1 MWLVKTDP
9 DPVSVPPESFIPH
22 PSIFILSPA
31 YPNPFNSTASI
42 RYGLPYPNH
51 VLLKLYNPSGMGLG
65 TMFVG
70 FKHPGIHI
78 TTLKA
83 SCLPSGLYFVRL
95 KAAGELFTQKVMLV
109 R

>member
-42 RYGLPYPNH
+42 RYGLPYPTH
-51 VLLKLYNPSGMGLG
+51 VLLQIYNPSGQRMGTL
-65 TMFVG
+65 FEG
-70 FKHPGIHI
+70 FQHPGIHI